1 MSLVQTGPPTFRLSR
16 RMTST
21 CSAAGGRRTDDHD
34 EKRAM
39 VADWRTGAAAG
50 VAAFGDREI
59 YGLAGAAGGGG
70 CTVQ

>member
-1 MSLVQTGPPTFRLSR
+1 
-16 RMTST
+16 MTST
-21 CSAAGGRRTDDHD
+21 CSAAGGRRTDEPD

>member
-21 CSAAGGRRTDDHD
+21 CSAAGGRRTD
-34 EKRAM
+34 EPRKKRAM

-59 YGLAGAAGGGG
+59 YGLAGAAGG

>member
-1 MSLVQTGPPTFRLSR
+1 
-16 RMTST
+16 MTST
-21 CSAAGGRRTDDHD
+21 CSAAGGRRTDEPD
-34 EKRAM
+34 EKKRAM